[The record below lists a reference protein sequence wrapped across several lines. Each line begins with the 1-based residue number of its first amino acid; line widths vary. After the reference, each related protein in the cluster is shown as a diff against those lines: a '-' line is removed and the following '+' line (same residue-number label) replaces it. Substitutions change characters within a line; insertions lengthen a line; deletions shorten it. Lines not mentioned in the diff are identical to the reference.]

1 MRKVAIFV
9 EGQTEQIFVRECLL
23 RLWEYQNVQLECRTL
38 FTDHQYNYAE
48 YDFPNPD
55 AGFHF
60 EIINVG
66 NDNAVLP
73 RILRREQYL
82 WNQGFELILGLRDM
96 YSKDYREL
104 NANSPGKI
112 NVELIQK
119 FLQGAAATVK
129 AKSSRPEKIVI
140 HFAIM
145 EVEAWFIGMYHY
157 LERHHEMLTTDH
169 IHLELGFDLQ
179 NCDPETDVYHPTDT
193 LDSIY
198 RLIGERYGK
207 SRGEIEAILAHLQKE
222 DLRGLAISGKC
233 ASFARFHTDL
243 LRQA

>member
-96 YSKDYREL
+96 YSRDYREL
-104 NANSPGKI
+104 NENSPGKI
-112 NVELIQK
+112 NTELIQK
-119 FLQGAAATVK
+119 FTQGAAHTVNQ
-129 AKSSRPEKIVI
+129 KSSRPDRIII

-145 EVEAWFIGMYHY
+145 EVEAWFLGMYQY
-157 LERHHEMLTTDH
+157 LERHHEALNASH
-169 IHLELGFDLQ
+169 IQQKTSLDLN
-179 NCDPETDVYHPTDT
+179 NCDPETEFYHPTAT

-198 RLIGERYGK
+198 RLVGETYGK
-207 SRGEIEAILAHLQKE
+207 SRGEIEAIMTHLHKGDLLA
-222 DLRGLAISGKC
+222 LAASEKC
-233 ASFARFHTDL
+233 TSFTRFHRDL

>member
-23 RLWEYQNVQLECRTL
+23 RLWDYHNIQLECRTL
-38 FTDHQYNYAE
+38 FTDHQYNHAE
-48 YDFPNPD
+48 YDFPNPG

-96 YSKDYREL
+96 YSRDYREL
-104 NANSPGKI
+104 NADRPGKI
-112 NVELIQK
+112 NPELIQR
-119 FLQGAAATVK
+119 FLQGTATTINE
-129 AKSSRPEKIVI
+129 KSIRPDKIVI

-145 EVEAWFIGMYHY
+145 EVEAWFLGMYQY
-157 LERHHEMLTTDH
+157 FARHHAALHPVH
-169 IHLELGFDLQ
+169 IQAGLAVDLQ
-179 NCDPETDVYHPTDT
+179 DCDPESEFYHPTYT
-193 LDSIY
+193 LNAIY
-198 RLIGERYGK
+198 RLIGQQYGK

-222 DLRGLAISGKC
+222 DLIALATSGRC
-233 ASFARFHTDL
+233 ASYARFHTDL

>member
-9 EGQTEQIFVRECLL
+9 EGQTELIFVRESLL
-23 RLWEYQNVQLECRTL
+23 RLWEYQNIQLECRTL
-38 FTDHQYNYAE
+38 FTDHQYNHAE
-48 YDFPNPD
+48 YDYINPS

-66 NDNAVLP
+66 NDNAVVP
-73 RILRREQYL
+73 RILSREKYL

-104 NANSPGKI
+104 NSKSPGKI
-112 NVELIQK
+112 NSELIQK
-119 FLQGAAATVK
+119 FTDGAASTVNG
-129 AKSSRPEKIVI
+129 KSSRPERIFI

-145 EVEAWFIGMYHY
+145 EVEAWFLGMYQY
-157 LERHHEMLTTDH
+157 LERHHEALTSDH
-169 IHLELGFDLQ
+169 LLKEIGLSLE
-179 NCDPETDVYHPTDT
+179 NCDPETEIYHPTTT

-198 RLIGERYGK
+198 QLVGERYGK
-207 SRGEIEAILAHLQKE
+207 SRSEIEAILSLVEKD
-222 DLRGLAISGKC
+222 DLLALAASGKC
-233 ASFARFHTDL
+233 ASFARFYADL